1 MGLVVYWYDFICFG
15 IVLAA
20 IVASLWFL
28 LCRERGCVDVEDTT
42 HNSFLQSRSGS
53 ESLGSARLRTS
64 CWRGLHPGWLLFT
77 RSISFLS
84 MAALL
89 AWDVLEWDASIFVY
103 YTECV
108 LFFIDLTSILF
119 LTCVVLTCVDWFCN
133 RWTFMLVMIYF
144 AMGIVASLYGC
155 LENYKEP
162 TSGVC
167 DDAVGNKVGDGE
179 FRERLGVY
187 GCFMET
193 IFQTSAGAVVL
204 TDVVFWLVI
213 VPFLSNTHLGLNT
226 LMICM
231 HTANAGFL
239 ILDTLLNSLP
249 FPWFRMGYFVIW
261 SCLYIVFQWIIH
273 ACGLLTWWPYPFLEL
288 DRPWA
293 PLWYATTDL
302 KNSETTLICLTIV
315 DSSERQGVKGVLS
328 WYQRVEIAVSTAR
341 ALECLHD
348 KANPHIIH
356 RDTKSSNVLLFE
368 DDVAKVSDFDLSDQA
383 TAMASR
389 LYSTHVLGTF
399 VYHASE

>member
-28 LCRERGCVDVEDTT
+28 LRRERGCVDVEDTT

-144 AMGIVASLYGC
+144 AVYPSSL
-155 LENYKEP
+155 
-162 TSGVC
+162 
-167 DDAVGNKVGDGE
+167 
-179 FRERLGVY
+179 R
-187 GCFMET
+187 
-193 IFQTSAGAVVL
+193 IF
-204 TDVVFWLVI
+204 
-213 VPFLSNTHLGLNT
+213 
-226 LMICM
+226 
-231 HTANAGFL
+231 
-239 ILDTLLNSLP
+239 
-249 FPWFRMGYFVIW
+249 
-261 SCLYIVFQWIIH
+261 
-273 ACGLLTWWPYPFLEL
+273 E
-288 DRPWA
+288 
-293 PLWYATTDL
+293 
-302 KNSETTLICLTIV
+302 
-315 DSSERQGVKGVLS
+315 
-328 WYQRVEIAVSTAR
+328 
-341 ALECLHD
+341 
-348 KANPHIIH
+348 
-356 RDTKSSNVLLFE
+356 
-368 DDVAKVSDFDLSDQA
+368 
-383 TAMASR
+383 
-389 LYSTHVLGTF
+389 
-399 VYHASE
+399 

>member
-1 MGLVVYWYDFICFG
+1 MALVIHWYDFICFS

-28 LCRERGCVDVEDTT
+28 LRREGGCVDVEDTVQ
-42 HNSFLQSRSGS
+42 NSFLLSRSGS
-53 ESLGSARLRTS
+53 ESLGLARLWTS

-89 AWDVLEWDASIFVY
+89 AWDVLKWDASVFVY
-103 YTECV
+103 YTE
-108 LFFIDLTSILF
+108 
-119 LTCVVLTCVDWFCN
+119 
-133 RWTFMLVMIYF
+133 WTFTLVMVYF

-155 LENYKEP
+155 LEHYKEP
-162 TSGVC
+162 TSGAC
-167 DDAVGNKVGDGE
+167 EDAVANKVGGDE
-179 FRERLGVY
+179 FRERLALY

-231 HTANAGFL
+231 HTANASFL

-249 FPWFRMGYFVIW
+249 FPWLGMGYFVLW

-273 ACGLLTWWPYPFLEL
+273 VCGLLTWWPYPFLDL

-293 PLWYATTDL
+293 PLWYLCMAIVHIPCYGAYAAIVKV
-302 KNSETTLICLTIV
+302 KNSCFP
-315 DSSERQGVKGVLS
+315 
-328 WYQRVEIAVSTAR
+328 Y
-341 ALECLHD
+341 
-348 KANPHIIH
+348 
-356 RDTKSSNVLLFE
+356 LFPN
-368 DDVAKVSDFDLSDQA
+368 A
-383 TAMASR
+383 
-389 LYSTHVLGTF
+389 YC
-399 VYHASE
+399 

>member
-28 LCRERGCVDVEDTT
+28 LRRERGCVDVEDTT

-167 DDAVGNKVGDGE
+167 DDAVGNKVGDNE
-179 FRERLGVY
+179 FKERLGVY

-204 TDVVFWLVI
+204 TDVVFWLVL
-213 VPFLSNTHLGLNT
+213 VPFLSDTHLGLNT

-293 PLWYATTDL
+293 PLWYLGMAVVHIPCYGVYAAIVTA
-302 KNSETTLICLTIV
+302 KNSCFPYLFPNAFCYPIILVIYIFSRILVV

-328 WYQRVEIAVSTAR
+328 WYQRVEIAV
-341 ALECLHD
+341 
-348 KANPHIIH
+348 
-356 RDTKSSNVLLFE
+356 
-368 DDVAKVSDFDLSDQA
+368 
-383 TAMASR
+383 
-389 LYSTHVLGTF
+389 
-399 VYHASE
+399 